1 MSDDSDTSSN
11 TDSSSAKL
19 RHPGLWMFVLLL
31 TAAVIALL
39 LWQPWSKPAVDAETV
54 DLSPEALDARLL
66 STEQQL
72 QKAQRLQQSLEKKL
86 ADTQS
91 RTGLLR
97 DEVLGVNQRAAILEE
112 NLREMAKAQNNSRQS
127 VQLEA
132 LELLL
137 ILADAR
143 IRVDGDLPGALRAL
157 RLANEVASD
166 IRDADMIN
174 LRQSL
179 LQEMQ
184 SITSASDRKPMANDA
199 LDALEAAL
207 PSLSA
212 RIPGQT
218 DQASKARRSGFQ
230 RLLDAMVQ
238 VRSADEQSL
247 LGANDRSAAEAALSL
262 EIALARSAL
271 NKRDNAG
278 FQSSVVRVDSWLK
291 RLYADGPVLREQRAK
306 LSTLARQ
313 DIRLNVP
320 TAGSS
325 LQLLRSMSLQRVQ
338 NP

>member
-1 MSDDSDTSSN
+1 MNDDSPFNSEARSPVVRR
-11 TDSSSAKL
+11 SGVWIL
-19 RHPGLWMFVLLL
+19 VFLLVV
-31 TAAVIALL
+31 TAVALF
-39 LWQPWSKPAVDAETV
+39 LWQPWSKPNLPTDAV

-72 QKAQRLQQSLEKKL
+72 QRALRLQQSLEKKL
-86 ADTQS
+86 ADAQS

-112 NLREMAKAQNNSRQS
+112 NVREMAKEQNDSKQS

-143 IRVDGDLPGALRAL
+143 IRVDGDLQGALRAM

-166 IRDADMIN
+166 MRDSQMIN
-174 LRQSL
+174 MRQSL

-184 SITSASDRKPMANDA
+184 AMSSVSDRKPLAA
-199 LDALEAAL
+199 GELDALEASL
-207 PSLSA
+207 PQLSA
-212 RIPGQT
+212 RLPGQT
-218 DQASKARRSGFQ
+218 DTASKTNRNGFQ

-247 LGANDRSAAEAALSL
+247 LGANDRSAAEAALFL

-271 NKRDNAG
+271 DKRDNTG
-278 FQSSVVRVDSWLK
+278 FQASVRRIDIWLK
-291 RLYADGPVLREQRAK
+291 RLYADGPVLRERREKLALLAK
-306 LSTLARQ
+306 Q

-325 LQLLRSMSLQRVQ
+325 LQLLRSISLQRGQ

>member
-1 MSDDSDTSSN
+1 MSDDSETSQEAVTPVVRS
-11 TDSSSAKL
+11 
-19 RHPGLWMFVLLL
+19 PGLWVFVLLL
-31 TAAVIALL
+31 IAAIVALA
-39 LWQPWSKPAVDAETV
+39 LWKPWEKPATSSDTV

-72 QKAQRLQQSLEKKL
+72 QRALRLQQSLEKKL
-86 ADTQS
+86 ADAQS

-112 NLREMAKAQNNSRQS
+112 NVREMAKEQNDSKQS

-143 IRVDGDLPGALRAL
+143 IRVDGDLQGALRAM

-166 IRDADMIN
+166 MRDPQMIN
-174 LRQSL
+174 MRQSL

-184 SITSASDRKPMANDA
+184 ALSSTTDRKPVAA
-199 LDALEAAL
+199 GELDALEATL
-207 PSLSA
+207 PQLSA
-212 RIPGQT
+212 RLPGQT
-218 DQASKARRSGFQ
+218 DVSSKPDRNGFQ

-247 LGANDRSAAEAALSL
+247 LGANDRSAAEAALML

-271 NKRDNAG
+271 NQRDNTG
-278 FQSSVVRVDSWLK
+278 FQASLRRIDGWLK
-291 RLYADGPVLREQRAK
+291 RLYADGPVLRERREKLAMLAK
-306 LSTLARQ
+306 Q

-325 LQLLRSMSLQRVQ
+325 LQLLRSMSIQREQ
-338 NP
+338 TP

>member
-1 MSDDSDTSSN
+1 MSDDNEFNPETESPMIRRS
-11 TDSSSAKL
+11 
-19 RHPGLWMFVLLL
+19 GLWILILLL
-31 TAAVIALL
+31 LGAAVAIA
-39 LWQPWSKPAVDAETV
+39 LWQPWSKPAVPTDTV

-72 QKAQRLQQSLEKKL
+72 QRALRLQQSLEKKL
-86 ADTQS
+86 ADAQS

-112 NLREMAKAQNNSRQS
+112 NVREMAEEQNDSKQS

-143 IRVDGDLPGALRAL
+143 IRVDGDLQGALRAM

-166 IRDADMIN
+166 MRDSQMIN
-174 LRQSL
+174 MRQSL

-184 SITSASDRKPMANDA
+184 AMGSASDRKPFAA
-199 LDALEAAL
+199 GELDALEAGL
-207 PSLSA
+207 PQLSA
-212 RIPGQT
+212 RLPGQT
-218 DQASKARRSGFQ
+218 DTASKGNRNGFQ

-247 LGANDRSAAEAALSL
+247 LGASDRSAAEAALML

-271 NKRDNAG
+271 DKRDNTG
-278 FQSSVVRVDSWLK
+278 FQASIRRIDSWLK
-291 RLYADGPVLREQRAK
+291 RLYADGPLLRQHREKLALLAK
-306 LSTLARQ
+306 Q

-325 LQLLRSMSLQRVQ
+325 LQLLRSISLQRGQ
-338 NP
+338 TP

>member
-1 MSDDSDTSSN
+1 MSDENESN
-11 TDSSSAKL
+11 PETANPVIGRS
-19 RHPGLWMFVLLL
+19 GWWIFILLVI
-31 TAAVIALL
+31 AAVVALL
-39 LWQPWSKPAVDAETV
+39 LWQPWAKPALPADTV

-66 STEQQL
+66 NTEQQL
-72 QKAQRLQQSLEKKL
+72 QRALRLQQSLEKKL
-86 ADTQS
+86 ADAQS

-112 NLREMAKAQNNSRQS
+112 NVREMAKEQNNSRQS

-143 IRVDGDLPGALRAL
+143 IHVDGDLPGAMRAM

-166 IRDADMIN
+166 MRDPQMIN
-174 LRQSL
+174 IRQSL

-184 SITSASDRKPMANDA
+184 ALGSASDRKPLAA
-199 LDALEAAL
+199 CELDALEASL
-207 PSLSA
+207 PQLSA
-212 RIPGQT
+212 RLPGQT
-218 DQASKARRSGFQ
+218 DTASKVGRNGFQ

-247 LGANDRSAAEAALSL
+247 LGVNDRSAAEAALML

-271 NKRDNAG
+271 DKRDNTG
-278 FQSSVVRVDSWLK
+278 FQASVRRIDSWLK
-291 RLYADGPVLREQRAK
+291 RLYADGPVLSERREK
-306 LSTLARQ
+306 LSQLAKQ

-325 LQLLRSMSLQRVQ
+325 LQLLRSMSITRVST
-338 NP
+338 P

>member
-1 MSDDSDTSSN
+1 MSDDNEFNSETESHFVRRS
-11 TDSSSAKL
+11 
-19 RHPGLWMFVLLL
+19 GLWILAFLLVA
-31 TAAVIALL
+31 AAVAVA
-39 LWQPWSKPAVDAETV
+39 LWQPWSKPVLPADAV

-72 QKAQRLQQSLEKKL
+72 QRALRLQQSLEKKL
-86 ADTQS
+86 ADAQS

-112 NLREMAKAQNNSRQS
+112 NVREMAEEQNDSKQS

-143 IRVDGDLPGALRAL
+143 IRVDGDLQGALRAM

-166 IRDADMIN
+166 MRDPQMIN
-174 LRQSL
+174 MRQSL

-184 SITSASDRKPMANDA
+184 AMGSVTDKKPLASGE
-199 LDALEAAL
+199 LDALEASL
-207 PSLSA
+207 PQLSA
-212 RIPGQT
+212 RLPGQT
-218 DQASKARRSGFQ
+218 DTASKTNRNGFQ

-247 LGANDRSAAEAALSL
+247 LGANDRSAAEAALML
-262 EIALARSAL
+262 EMALARSAL
-271 NKRDNAG
+271 DKRDNTG
-278 FQSSVVRVDSWLK
+278 FQASVRRIDSWLK
-291 RLYADGPVLREQRAK
+291 RLYADGPSLREHREKLALLAK
-306 LSTLARQ
+306 Q

-325 LQLLRSMSLQRVQ
+325 LQLLRSISLQRGQ
-338 NP
+338 TP